1 MTYTWYKIAIY
12 DRGVPIRLSEPDRLL
27 VPFCQY
33 DFFVKFQ
40 LCGWMT
46 NITVNIKW
54 RLLKNSCW
62 LGNIY
67 GLSFPQSSTTWQ
79 QVWLLS
85 TGSFQWE
92 LPMVASQPGSNQGR
106 SDVNGARLGACSG
119 AAYLKLLSYLF
130 RRRSGFIFAGTNPSF
145 SSLNEGEFESNDR
158 PKTSGKPGRGR
169 QSSSSTKA
177 LLVLP

>member
-1 MTYTWYKIAIY
+1 
-12 DRGVPIRLSEPDRLL
+12 
-27 VPFCQY
+27 
-33 DFFVKFQ
+33 
-40 LCGWMT
+40 
-46 NITVNIKW
+46 
-54 RLLKNSCW
+54 
-62 LGNIY
+62 
-67 GLSFPQSSTTWQ
+67 
-79 QVWLLS
+79 
-85 TGSFQWE
+85 
-92 LPMVASQPGSNQGR
+92 MVASQPGSNQGR